1 MTRKLFSTALLWL
14 ICSILVFFCFLIVAS
29 AQELKPRPAHVGIIY
44 PLSTNGTDA
53 PECSNRF
60 SLHLISGVS
69 RNETAFCLS
78 GISGVVRQN
87 AQGLMLSG
95 ITNIVGNQARGAQVA
110 GILNLAPKTSEG
122 AAIAGIANI
131 SGEMRGAQV
140 AGFANIVHRGEGAQ
154 VAGFMNKA
162 QTTDAQVAGFLN
174 LAQSTD
180 AVQVAGF
187 ANVSAKGSGTQVAGF
202 ANLSGKAQGVQLAG
216 FGNLSRGDAQSQVA
230 GFINIA
236 RKVKGVQV
244 AGFINI
250 AEESDYPIGLI
261 NIIKNGEKQIGA
273 SIDESGVSMLSFRS
287 GGRYLYGILGVGYNF
302 KEDNARYALEGGIG
316 FHIPIVRYFRAN
328 VEMTG
333 GVLSDLQHNVYY
345 KSGFRVLAAY
355 KVANRIEFF
364 AGPSV
369 NNLSYERDQD
379 DIRDQYLWQHKGRH
393 NINGIYIGGIA
404 GIQVNL

>member
-44 PLSTNGTDA
+44 PLSTNGTEA

-60 SLHLISGVS
+60 SLHLLSGVS

-95 ITNIVGNQARGAQVA
+95 ITNIVGDKARGAQVA
-110 GILNLAPKTSEG
+110 GILNLARKATEG
-122 AAIAGIANI
+122 AAIAGIVNI
-131 SGEMRGAQV
+131 TADMRGAQV
-140 AGFANIVHRGEGAQ
+140 AGFANIVRDAEGAQ
-154 VAGFMNKA
+154 VAGFINKA
-162 QTTDAQVAGFLN
+162 RTADA
-174 LAQSTD
+174 
-180 AVQVAGF
+180 
-187 ANVSAKGSGTQVAGF
+187 QVAGF
-202 ANLSGKAQGVQLAG
+202 ANLAQRSDAVQIAGFVNVSAQGAGSQVAGFANLAGKTQGVQVAG
-216 FGNLSRGDAQSQVA
+216 FGNLSRSDAGSQVA
-230 GFINIA
+230 GLINIA

-244 AGFINI
+244 AGLINI

-261 NIIKNGEKQIGA
+261 NIIKNGERQIGA
-273 SIDESGVSMLSFRS
+273 SIDESGVSMLTFRS
-287 GGRYLYGILGVGYNF
+287 GGRYLYGILGAGYNF

-316 FHIPIVRYFRAN
+316 FHIPLARYFRAN
-328 VEMTG
+328 VEMTAG
-333 GVLSDLQHNVYY
+333 ALSDLKHNVYY
-345 KSGFRVLAAY
+345 KSGLRVLAAY

-364 AGPSV
+364 AGPSI

-379 DIRDQYLWQHKGRH
+379 DIRDHYLWQHKGR
-393 NINGIYIGGIA
+393 NSINGIYIGGIA